1 MTEKNSRFSLE
12 GERALITGGGTGI
25 GFGIAECMVRAGAH
39 VVLAGRREELLRTAA
54 EKLGGSAGYL
64 AGDVTDTRGAEE
76 FARTV
81 EERFGPVSILVN
93 NAGIHHKQPFLET
106 AFEDF
111 DKVLRTH
118 VSGSFVMSKAFAP
131 GMAARKHG
139 HILFIASM
147 TTFIG
152 MPRVIGYTAA
162 KSAVGGMVRALTAEL
177 APLGVRV
184 NAISAGPVRTVAAR
198 SIPGFMKMYDR
209 VAQVAP
215 LKRNITQEEVGNLGL
230 FLLSPLAS
238 GITGEVVY
246 VDAGYH
252 IMGMELE

>member
-1 MTEKNSRFSLE
+1 MTEKFSRFSLE

-25 GFGIAECMVRAGAH
+25 GFGIAESMVRAGAH
-39 VVLAGRREELLRTAA
+39 VVLAGRREELLRAAA
-54 EKLGGSAGYL
+54 EKLGDRAGYI

-106 AFEDF
+106 AYEDF

-131 GMAARKHG
+131 SMAARKHG

-152 MPRVIGYTAA
+152 MPQVIGYTAA

-184 NAISAGPVRTVAAR
+184 NAIAPGWINSEMMHRAVNSDPERKAKILGRTPMGRFGDPEDIGDAAVYLSSPAASFVTGVILPVDGGAVT
-198 SIPGFMKMYDR
+198 GF
-209 VAQVAP
+209 
-215 LKRNITQEEVGNLGL
+215 
-230 FLLSPLAS
+230 
-238 GITGEVVY
+238 
-246 VDAGYH
+246 
-252 IMGMELE
+252 